1 MAETLTVE
9 QARAKVIQ
17 LAPKE
22 AGLDW
27 KSKTKITV
35 RGKIAKVG
43 EPRNEGRYRD
53 VWLKQELEDGKTT
66 HLKVTVS
73 KSQWRDDVGKLSEKD
88 VDTEQ
93 TFTGVASMWED
104 QISGETIYS
113 LYGEIGD
120 GTRARSGGGSRNW
133 NPRAPIV
140 GMLFNQGMASFIPM
154 TFSNSDRE
162 SNVKELGARMDCVI
176 RTITDK
182 RVDALLARAN
192 PIQKTEDK
200 PKETTEEPEDDP
212 FGEEA

>member
-22 AGLDW
+22 ASLDW

-53 VWLKQELEDGKTT
+53 VWLRQELEDGKTT

-73 KSQWRDDVGKLSEKD
+73 KSQWRDDVGKLGEKD
-88 VDTEQ
+88 VGTEQ

-140 GMLFNQGMASFIPM
+140 GMLFNQGMASFDPAKFIH
-154 TFSNSDRE
+154 SDLE
-162 SNVKELGARMDCVI
+162 YNTKEISARMDCVI
-176 RTITDK
+176 RCITDK

-192 PIQKTEDK
+192 PQKTEDK
-200 PKETTEEPEDDP
+200 PKETTEEPEDTDDP
-212 FGEEA
+212 FGEN